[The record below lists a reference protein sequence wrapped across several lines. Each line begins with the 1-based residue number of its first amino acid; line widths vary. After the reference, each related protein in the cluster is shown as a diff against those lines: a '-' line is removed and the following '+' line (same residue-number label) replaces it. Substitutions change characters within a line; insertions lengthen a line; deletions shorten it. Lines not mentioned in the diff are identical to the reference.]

1 MEKKRYDQLQQ
12 AGGSP
17 VGLFHRCD
25 SLAETPPTCC
35 RGCDSLAGIPTACCY
50 IAVASRESRRPVAGG
65 TTDSRQ
71 LRQSVAGAATTYLLM
86 FLAVACLFSCSTTK
100 NLPEGE
106 VLYTGI
112 KKIDVTHDDKTTA
125 GEDALAEVEGAL
137 AYPPNNALLG
147 SSSIRVPFPFG
158 LWVYNVFVNK
168 KGKVGKWIFD
178 KLAAKPVFISTV
190 NPDVR
195 IKVAQ
200 NLLKEYGYFNG
211 TTSFQVDTNPKNAK
225 KAKLVY
231 QVEMNQPYTYDS
243 IRYVRMRHKMDTLVQ
258 NTIGDRL
265 LRDGDNFNV
274 TNLEAERQRIT
285 SLLRNNGFYYF
296 RPEFITYQADTIMNP
311 GKVALRVMTK
321 PGLPR
326 AALRPWTIGDISV
339 WLNGYNNEPP
349 TDSIRYKDMTVY
361 YEGKL
366 RVRPSVLY
374 NRLRF
379 HSGDLYSQES
389 QQRTQTSYSRLGI
402 FRYSEMQY
410 TPRDTA
416 RRQDTLDLKINTVYD
431 LPLDGELEVN
441 VTSKSNDQLGPG
453 AIFSVTKRNVFGGGE
468 TFGVRL
474 RGSYEWQTGKRVD
487 GAKSAINSWEMGLSG
502 TLTFPQLLFPGMMKK
517 DGLYPSSTSFR
528 LYVDQLNRARFFK
541 MLAFGGNASYDYQSS
556 ATSHHSITP
565 FKLTYNLL
573 QSTTHEFDSI
583 TKYNR
588 ALKLSLENQF
598 VPAMGYTYTYDDAP
612 ITSKRNHTWLQL
624 SVSQAG
630 NLLAAGYAI
639 AGQKFNEEGKHLLG
653 NKFAQFVKGTAE
665 IRYNYKIG
673 HNQHLVGRMMAGAI
687 YSYGN
692 ARISPYNEQFYIG
705 GANSLRAFT
714 IRSIGPGRYHPEE
727 NNTYSYLDQTGDLK
741 FEANLEYRF
750 PILGDLHG
758 AAFID
763 TGNIWLIR
771 NDDQRLGGQLKWGR
785 FLKDLALDAGVGLR
799 YDLTFIVIRLDMGIP
814 LHVPYETDKNGYFN
828 VPKYTPGWHLA
839 IGYPF

>member
-35 RGCDSLAGIPTACCY
+35 RGCDSLARIPTACCC
-50 IAVASRESRRPVAGG
+50 IAAASRESRQPVAGG
-65 TTDSRQ
+65 TTGSRK

-158 LWVYNVFVNK
+158 LWVYNAFVNK

-665 IRYNYKIG
+665 VRYNYKIG

>member
-25 SLAETPPTCC
+25 SLAETLPTCC
-35 RGCDSLAGIPTACCY
+35 RGCDSLAGIPTACCC
-50 IAVASRESRRPVAGG
+50 IAAASRESRRPVAGG

-158 LWVYNVFVNK
+158 LWVYNAFVNK

-211 TTSFQVDTNPKNAK
+211 TTSFQVDTNPKNTK

-243 IRYVRMRHKMDTLVQ
+243 IRYIRMRHKMDTLVQ

-665 IRYNYKIG
+665 VRYNYKIG

>member
-1 MEKKRYDQLQQ
+1 
-12 AGGSP
+12 
-17 VGLFHRCD
+17 
-25 SLAETPPTCC
+25 
-35 RGCDSLAGIPTACCY
+35 
-50 IAVASRESRRPVAGG
+50 
-65 TTDSRQ
+65 
-71 LRQSVAGAATTYLLM
+71 M

-158 LWVYNVFVNK
+158 LWVYNAFVNK

-379 HSGDLYSQES
+379 HSG
-389 QQRTQTSYSRLGI
+389 
-402 FRYSEMQY
+402 
-410 TPRDTA
+410 
-416 RRQDTLDLKINTVYD
+416 
-431 LPLDGELEVN
+431 
-441 VTSKSNDQLGPG
+441 
-453 AIFSVTKRNVFGGGE
+453 
-468 TFGVRL
+468 
-474 RGSYEWQTGKRVD
+474 
-487 GAKSAINSWEMGLSG
+487 
-502 TLTFPQLLFPGMMKK
+502 
-517 DGLYPSSTSFR
+517 
-528 LYVDQLNRARFFK
+528 
-541 MLAFGGNASYDYQSS
+541 
-556 ATSHHSITP
+556 
-565 FKLTYNLL
+565 
-573 QSTTHEFDSI
+573 
-583 TKYNR
+583 
-588 ALKLSLENQF
+588 
-598 VPAMGYTYTYDDAP
+598 
-612 ITSKRNHTWLQL
+612 
-624 SVSQAG
+624 
-630 NLLAAGYAI
+630 
-639 AGQKFNEEGKHLLG
+639 QK
-653 NKFAQFVKGTAE
+653 
-665 IRYNYKIG
+665 
-673 HNQHLVGRMMAGAI
+673 QH
-687 YSYGN
+687 
-692 ARISPYNEQFYIG
+692 
-705 GANSLRAFT
+705 
-714 IRSIGPGRYHPEE
+714 
-727 NNTYSYLDQTGDLK
+727 
-741 FEANLEYRF
+741 
-750 PILGDLHG
+750 
-758 AAFID
+758 
-763 TGNIWLIR
+763 
-771 NDDQRLGGQLKWGR
+771 
-785 FLKDLALDAGVGLR
+785 
-799 YDLTFIVIRLDMGIP
+799 
-814 LHVPYETDKNGYFN
+814 
-828 VPKYTPGWHLA
+828 
-839 IGYPF
+839 